1 MKVVLGAIADYA
13 AVTDHGKLVIGGV
26 FDAIRVQ
33 QVPVRHPVM
42 SLALRIHAEP
52 GEGATH
58 EVTVRLVDPDGMEV
72 LPELK
77 ADVQFKEHGPG
88 EGGDVQ
94 IVMHAP
100 GIVFK
105 QLGPHA
111 FDVFIDGVH
120 AQSLPLWI
128 RLSEEA
134 PPPGATPS

>member
-1 MKVVLGAIADYA
+1 MLAALADYA
-13 AVTDHGKLVIGGV
+13 AVTDHGKLVIAGV
-26 FDAIRVQ
+26 FDAIRVS
-33 QVPVRHPVM
+33 QVPIRHPM
-42 SLALRIHAEP
+42 MALAMRIHADP
-52 GEGATH
+52 GEGSTH
-58 EVTVRLVDPDGMEV
+58 QVTVRLVDPDGQEV

-100 GIVFK
+100 GVVFK

-120 AQSLPLWI
+120 VQSLSLWI
-128 RLSEEA
+128 RLSADA
-134 PPPGATPS
+134 PPPGSAPS